1 VVIATLLSM
10 DNSRLPNVKILMHV
24 TFIESRRAGAS
35 IRLAVSVSGGG
46 YGASL
51 RSFRRFE
58 EM

>member
-1 VVIATLLSM
+1 M

-46 YGASL
+46 V
-51 RSFRRFE
+51 RSVLE
-58 EM
+58 EFSPV